1 MTIREKLIKIR
12 SDSGLS
18 QQEFVDK
25 LNVARQT
32 VTRWEAGRSTPSSA
46 QILNICNVFG
56 LDANEFLEG
65 GIKPG
70 EANAN
75 ELRLQKAKKLLPF
88 IAIACATVAAI
99 TGLIIT
105 IIYCVKDAAYDTTAT
120 VWIISVPQNT
130 PMIVLSVFLGA
141 FIIALAALFVYL
153 LKRGKK

>member
-18 QQEFVDK
+18 QQEFADK

-70 EANAN
+70 DANAK
-75 ELRLQKAKKLLPF
+75 ELRLQKIKKLLPF
-88 IAIACATVAAI
+88 IAIAAAAVAAI
-99 TGLIIT
+99 AGLIIT
-105 IIYCVKDAAYDTTAT
+105 IVYCAKDAAYDTTAT
-120 VWIISVPQNT
+120 VWIIAVPQNT

-141 FIIALAALFVYL
+141 FIIVLAALFIYL

>member
-1 MTIREKLIKIR
+1 M
-12 SDSGLS
+12 
-18 QQEFVDK
+18 
-25 LNVARQT
+25 
-32 VTRWEAGRSTPSSA
+32 
-46 QILNICNVFG
+46 
-56 LDANEFLEG
+56 
-65 GIKPG
+65 
-70 EANAN
+70 
-75 ELRLQKAKKLLPF
+75 QKAKKLLPF

>member
-12 SDSGLS
+12 NDSGLS
-18 QQEFVDK
+18 QQEFADK

-65 GIKPG
+65 GIKPA
-70 EANAN
+70 EANAK
-75 ELRLQKAKKLLPF
+75 ELRLQKIKKLLPF
-88 IAIACATVAAI
+88 IAIAAAAVAAI
-99 TGLIIT
+99 AGLIIT
-105 IIYCVKDAAYDTTAT
+105 IVYCAKDAAYDTTAT
-120 VWIISVPQNT
+120 VWILAVPQNT

-141 FIIALAALFVYL
+141 FILVLAALFIYL

>member
-18 QQEFVDK
+18 QQEFADK

-88 IAIACATVAAI
+88 IGPCRYRDCLRNRR
-99 TGLIIT
+99 G
-105 IIYCVKDAAYDTTAT
+105 YNGAYY
-120 VWIISVPQNT
+120 NNN
-130 PMIVLSVFLGA
+130 
-141 FIIALAALFVYL
+141 L
-153 LKRGKK
+153 LR